1 MPVEEKSISA
11 VRQFALILGFVAL
24 SLVVSGVL
32 YSRSRSADFDRHAQ
46 ALEAI
51 GNVRHLNELLS
62 ERVLAARFGL
72 LNEYDPI
79 TQTELGL
86 ATGVAELRTRL
97 ANVLPTEGALDQALR
112 ELDASATNQRTGV
125 ERFKRENSVLK
136 NSLYYLP
143 TAARELAAKS
153 DQLSAPLN
161 QLAEAALVY
170 NLVGDRTAQA
180 AYSDV
185 LARISA
191 QKFDVSA
198 EQRSEFGMLLAHARV
213 IADRQPIVDRSVKQ
227 VVDSDVS
234 LQISAVERIYY
245 QRFGNIVAS
254 SNHYRK
260 VLSGWSLVLVL
271 LVGGAGFQLRR
282 LYAGLEQRVAERT
295 SELSKALAA
304 LWGEMKLAR
313 KIQEALVP
321 PLPKILDCEV
331 AASMKATEEVG
342 GDYYDVVHT
351 PDAEWILIGDVSGH
365 GVPAGLIMMMCQTA
379 VRTVLASE
387 PTIMP
392 DRLLTRVNTVLT
404 TNIRQLGEDK
414 YMTISAFR
422 RDRDGSV
429 TFAGAHQDIFI
440 YRAET
445 QAVEVLETHGIWLG
459 LKEQIG
465 HALSSERFR
474 LAPGDV
480 MLLLTDGITEAA
492 RNGKMFDTIGVRRVL
507 DRAHGMTAQ
516 QILSALFT
524 DLADFEL
531 RDDATV
537 LVIRQLGPTSK
548 SAAPEKLSEALSPNG
563 P

>member
-1 MPVEEKSISA
+1 MSA
-11 VRQFALILGFVAL
+11 LRQFALILGFVVL
-24 SLVVSGVL
+24 SLVISGVL
-32 YSRSRSADFDRHAQ
+32 YSRSRSADFDRHAR

-79 TQTELGL
+79 TQTELHL
-86 ATGVAELRTRL
+86 ATGVAELHGRL
-97 ANVLPTEGALDQALR
+97 ANVVSTSGALEQALR
-112 ELDASATNQRTGV
+112 ELDASTERQRAGV
-125 ERFKRENSVLK
+125 EQFKRENSVLK

-153 DQLSAPLN
+153 DALGAPLN
-161 QLAEAALVY
+161 QLVEAALVY
-170 NLVGDRTAQA
+170 NLVGDHTAET

-185 LARISA
+185 LARITA
-191 QKFDVSA
+191 QKLDVSVA
-198 EQRSEFGMLLAHARV
+198 DRSEFGMLLAHARV
-213 IADRQPIVDRSVKQ
+213 IAGRQPIVDRAVKQ

-234 LQISAVERIYY
+234 LQISAAERIYY
-245 QRFGNIVAS
+245 QRFGEIVAS
-254 SNHYRK
+254 SNWYRK
-260 VLSGWSLVLVL
+260 VLSAWSLVLL
-271 LVGGAGFQLRR
+271 LSVGGAGFQLRR
-282 LYAGLEQRVAERT
+282 LYAGLEQRVALRT
-295 SELSKALAA
+295 AELSKALAA

-321 PLPKILDCEV
+321 PLPQILNCDV

-379 VRTVLASE
+379 VRTVLQSD

-392 DRLLTRVNTVLT
+392 DRLLTRVNSVLT

-414 YMTISAFR
+414 YMTISALR
-422 RDRDGSV
+422 RERDGSV
-429 TFAGAHQDIFI
+429 FFAGAHQDIFI

-445 QAVEVLETHGIWLG
+445 QLVEVLETHGIWLG
-459 LKEQIG
+459 LKEHIG
-465 HALSSERFR
+465 HSLSSERFQ

-480 MLLLTDGITEAA
+480 LLLLTDGITEAVG
-492 RNGKMFDTIGVRRVL
+492 NGKMFDTSGVRRVL

-516 QILSALFT
+516 QILGALFT
-524 DLADFEL
+524 DLADFDL

-537 LVIRQLGPTSK
+537 LVIRQLGPDGK
-548 SAAPEKLSEALSPNG
+548 SAAPTALTEALSPSAQ
-563 P
+563 